1 MERVNARLKVF
12 WGADDGNLTGSRRF
26 FAKVGTV
33 MAVHAA
39 FATLLAAKAPY
50 GKLHLSPIAKALPKH
65 PEAA

>member
-1 MERVNARLKVF
+1 
-12 WGADDGNLTGSRRF
+12 
-26 FAKVGTV
+26 